1 MELDP
6 DDVDSMYR
14 TLSGGVIPRPI
25 AWVST
30 RGPDGVDNLAP
41 FSFFNVVSVSP
52 PTMMF
57 SPAATAEG
65 RKDTTRNVLETE
77 EFVVNVVTGD
87 TVEAMNETSS
97 SLREG
102 ESEFE
107 HAGVTRADAET
118 VSVPRVAESPVN
130 FECTLAES
138 LEVGASTMLLGEVAH
153 VHVDDDCT
161 TDGKLDVR
169 KVDAVGRLAGSYY
182 SYTRDRFTLERP
194 P

>member
-6 DDVDSMYR
+6 DTVDSMYR

-30 RGPDGVDNLAP
+30 RSPEGTDNLAP

-52 PTMMF
+52 PILMF
-57 SPAATAEG
+57 SPVNPPEG
-65 RKDTTRNVLETE
+65 VKDTTRNVLDTE
-77 EFVVNVVTGD
+77 AFVVNVVTAD
-87 TVEAMNETSS
+87 IVEAMNETSS

-118 VSVPRVAESPVN
+118 VAPPRVAESPVN
-130 FECTLAES
+130 FECELADS
-138 LEVGASTMLLGEVAH
+138 LEVGDSTMILGEVGH
-153 VHVDDDCT
+153 VHVDDELT
-161 TDGKLDVR
+161 TAGKLDVR
-169 KVDAVGRLAGSYY
+169 KLDVVGRLAGSFY
-182 SYTRDRFTLERP
+182 SYTRDRFSLERP